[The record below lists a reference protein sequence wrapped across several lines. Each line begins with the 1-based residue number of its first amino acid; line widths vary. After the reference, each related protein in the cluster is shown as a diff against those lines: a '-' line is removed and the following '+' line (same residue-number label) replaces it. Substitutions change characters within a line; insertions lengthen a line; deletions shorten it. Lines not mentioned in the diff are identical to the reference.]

1 MQPLCCNRSIDMP
14 EEKTRI
20 PADRMPRHVAIIMD
34 GNGRWAEKK
43 GVSRIKGHTAGMEAM
58 KEIIRKSSHMGI
70 KYLTVYAFSTENWKR
85 TMEEVS
91 GIFKLLVQFV
101 KLDLSELDEENVRVR
116 VLGDYSV
123 IPEAAK
129 KSLDKTLKTTENNT
143 GMQFNV
149 AVNYGS
155 RAEITRGVNRL
166 AEQVRSGEIEGEIT
180 EEMISRSLYTGD
192 ENGNIPDPDLII
204 RTSGEERLSNF
215 LLWQA
220 AYSEFEFT
228 DLLWPDFTPEAYEK
242 LIEDYAGRDRRFG
255 GR

>member
-1 MQPLCCNRSIDMP
+1 MDKSRL
-14 EEKTRI
+14 
-20 PADRMPRHVAIIMD
+20 PRHVAIIMD
-34 GNGRWAEKK
+34 GNGRWAERE

-58 KEIIRKSSHMGI
+58 KEIVRRSSDLGI
-70 KYLTVYAFSTENWKR
+70 EYLTVYAFSTENWKR

-91 GIFKLLVQFV
+91 GIFKLLVKFV

-129 KSLDKTLKTTENNT
+129 KSLDKTLETTKDNT

-149 AVNYGS
+149 AINYGS
-155 RAEITRGVNRL
+155 RAEIVRGVNSIVDK
-166 AEQVRSGEIEGEIT
+166 VRSGEIEGEIT
-180 EEMISRSLYTGD
+180 EDMISRSLYTGD
-192 ENGNIPDPDLII
+192 ENGNVPDPDLII

-215 LLWQA
+215 LLWQS

-228 DLLWPDFTPEAYEK
+228 DLLWPDFTPDAYEA
-242 LIEDYAGRDRRFG
+242 LLEDYTKRDRRFG
-255 GR
+255 GRK